1 MRPLTAVER
10 FFERLFERPTARLFK
25 ARLQPVQLQR
35 RIERAMETNRLSGAD
50 RTLVPNRIR
59 VHLNPADLE
68 GFGEFSVSLA
78 AELADGALAF
88 ARGHRYS
95 LVDRPRVDLVA
106 DPAVTL
112 GEVRVVARFA
122 DPDPSARPAG
132 GAQATG
138 PDSDGPGQ
146 STRTMVFTVPV
157 VEGPLARLR
166 EIRPDGTQREVE
178 IDGALLTIG
187 RAGDN
192 GLVIHD
198 SRISR
203 HHARLQARRGTLVL
217 TDLGSTNGSRVN
229 GARVDEVVLG
239 EGDRIELGDTVLVV
253 ESVPAG

>member
-1 MRPLTAVER
+1 
-10 FFERLFERPTARLFK
+10 
-25 ARLQPVQLQR
+25 
-35 RIERAMETNRLSGAD
+35 METERLSGAD
-50 RTLVPNRIR
+50 RTLVPNRFR
-59 VHLNPADLE
+59 VHLNAADLE

-88 ARGHRYS
+88 ARSHRYS

-106 DPAVTL
+106 DPTVSV

-122 DPDPSARPAG
+122 DPAPTARPAG
-132 GAQATG
+132 GDEASDDERD
-138 PDSDGPGQ
+138 PDDPRQ
-146 STRTMVFTVPV
+146 PTRTMVFTVPV
-157 VEGPLARLR
+157 VEGPVARLR
-166 EIRPDGTQREVE
+166 EIRPDGTQREVDV
-178 IDGALLTIG
+178 DGALLTIG
-187 RAGDN
+187 RGSDN

-229 GARVDEVVLG
+229 GVRVDEVVLG

-253 ESVPAG
+253 ESVSAG